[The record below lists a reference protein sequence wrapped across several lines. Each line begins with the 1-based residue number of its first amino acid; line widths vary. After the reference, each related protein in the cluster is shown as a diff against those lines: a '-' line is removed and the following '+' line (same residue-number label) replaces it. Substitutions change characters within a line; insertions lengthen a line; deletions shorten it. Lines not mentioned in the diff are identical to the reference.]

1 MQQPNVIFF
10 DAVGTLFGVRGT
22 VGEIYSTIASEMG
35 VEISAEALDLAF
47 FKSFKMASP
56 LAFSEVYSMKIPEL
70 EYQWWYSLAKTT
82 FAQVEALE
90 KFSDFDVFFRQLY
103 EYFATANPWFL
114 YDDVIPVLKYW
125 QSKEVELGIISNFD
139 SRIYEVLGLFG
150 LTDFFSSITIS
161 SMTGSAKPDSRI
173 FDVALDKYNCHP
185 HQAWHIGDSQKED
198 YDAAKTVGL
207 QAFLLDRNVNK
218 STSFDIINTMN
229 TLILI

>member
-35 VEISAEALDLAF
+35 VEISPEALDLAF

-56 LAFSEVYSMKIPEL
+56 LAFSEVDPMKIPEL

-103 EYFATANPWFL
+103 DYFASANPWFV
-114 YDDVIPVLKYW
+114 YDDVIPVLNYW
-125 QSKEVELGIISNFD
+125 QNKGVELGIISNFD
-139 SRIYEVLGLFG
+139 SRIYEVLDLLG

-161 SMTGSAKPDSRI
+161 SMSGSAKPDSKI
-173 FDVALDKYNCHP
+173 FQVALDKYNCNP
-185 HQAWHIGDSQKED
+185 HEAWHIGDSQKED
-198 YDAAKTVGL
+198 YEAAKIVGIKP
-207 QAFLLDRNVNK
+207 FLLDRNATK

-229 TLILI
+229 NIILI